1 MGAVKDLMI
10 KMQDEA
16 IANFQLL
23 SEAMDAGLISIVVEN
38 QNDSID
44 GGVIMTDMSDVLD
57 ALSKAGE
64 VK

>member
-23 SEAMDAGLISIVVEN
+23 SEAMDAGLISLVVEN

-57 ALSKAGE
+57 ALRKAGE